1 MPSEPDLPTD
11 IPSRILDEDLDPQ
24 DPFYELLL
32 ANPDLPRLRCSPP
45 NTKYRIKRWE
55 GSSELVEFDSVRAW
69 LHSDYAQRTGGV
81 VIIEEIDDRMISVLD
96 DMFNGTDHACLRFL
110 HQHAARL
117 GTTQHH
123 GADSELYHIDQISTQ
138 VEDKD
143 GIPYGFHFDGIC
155 CPILSNFSNVA
166 PGGDLKAALSF
177 NSDHVLPGQRYRT
190 EAIISDGSSWRRAST
205 RISCCKLRPNL
216 CMMSFEYR
224 HVFN

>member
-1 MPSEPDLPTD
+1 MPPEPDSPTD
-11 IPSRILDEDLDPQ
+11 IPSRIPDGDLNPQ
-24 DPFYELLL
+24 DPFYKLLL
-32 ANPDLPRLRCSPP
+32 TNSDLPRLRCSPQT
-45 NTKYRIKRWE
+45 TKYKIKHWE
-55 GSSELVEFDSVRAW
+55 GSSELVEFDSVLAW
-69 LHSDYAQRTGGV
+69 LHCDFAQSTGGV
-81 VIIEEIDDRMISVLD
+81 IIVEEIDDRMIFVLE
-96 DMFNGTDHACLRFL
+96 DMFNGVDHACLRFL

-117 GTTQHH
+117 DTTQHH
-123 GADSELYHIDQISTQ
+123 GADSESYQINRISTE

-143 GIPYGFHFDGIC
+143 RRPYGFHFDGIC

-190 EAIISDGSSWRRAST
+190 EAIISGGSSWRRAST